1 METKCIHS
9 RRTFSGEN
17 FKISIWKAAERVFTT
32 MGTTTTTAT
41 PTKTSLENITSRY
54 LHYIVI
60 IPIRSNCTMWPI
72 YRTIGT
78 ELVGTTFK
86 LRQRI
91 ENSPSFAHILHK
103 TLNLVISPSCLGW
116 FPYDRRSQ

>member
-17 FKISIWKAAERVFTT
+17 FKITIWKAAERVFTT

-41 PTKTSLENITSRY
+41 PTKTSLENMTSRY

-60 IPIRSNCTMWPI
+60 IPSRSTCTMWPI

-103 TLNLVISPSCLGW
+103 TLNLVISPNC
-116 FPYDRRSQ
+116 FAKDDEEM